1 AFVRLRNLA
10 EQIPEHAGSALRRR
24 GVAVLRPG
32 LSTDDVVG
40 QDFLR
45 RELQREDMTS
55 AMSRLLRPDSQL
67 FVRLGFGPAWC
78 GEFQI
83 RQAPPRKS
91 GQEPS
96 PPFLPLSG
104 PLNVPL
110 VWLQP
115 LRYIPWLARLLKVV
129 LAARVPV
136 QPLAV
141 RPKQQED
148 SGGDPP
154 SWWWHSEVGEGDV
167 IVLDHSVASDSPCS
181 LPGEDAL
188 QEAGQAARLLGE
200 ALSMGCPPD
209 RALEVCE
216 AFAADVLDPAPY
228 PAVGRQYIVQS
239 LPSALIRR
247 EENVESDV
255 VGELR
260 PGSIVSIL
268 TRGVESPGRVEV
280 FTEQAMRMPGYLS
293 DEGPSG
299 LASAGLKGWI
309 SSEAYNGTRLLVSL
323 EPAEVPAATERQLGE
338 LSGAL
343 RGICAWVNVTLA
355 SASAGS
361 TWRTEQICKRHAGT
375 LEQMLLKSEHLSVEA
390 CDVSGTGAMG
400 EPPSCCPRSDSPY
413 AAPGRA
419 RPGGSWR
426 GLEAQS
432 PDKLRSRGAHQQ
444 LQAEFPPYLKDVM
457 EPPAVLHC
465 RVSGSALAMMLLGPA
480 TLRGALLGSILLLLE
495 GLGERAIPRDSH
507 RRHLEANVLSTAAY
521 DDEPTIAPSVKE
533 HTDSQPP
540 AVAHEPTSSSD
551 DEGFCGG
558 RVNLPE
564 LLTVRQA
571 AREGL
576 AWRCPGM
583 APSSNATSE
592 FGMDAEQ
599 LQLGPDADPAVSA
612 DVELSSAGTAPLSCS
627 HESQFFGALASNTGV
642 RDVGPPGFLVWKL
655 TAEWGAATL
664 FASTAMCY
672 CSWGWLYWSS
682 CGCQFVVINLL
693 TDKFWVKDKSAKNLQ
708 SVIPESKQKYSIHK
722 NTSDDTCSIEAKM
735 SLLVGSTGSHP
746 LLKHSVRW
754 MQYVAAPYRRVSLLN
769 FLSMAAGVLALNQL
783 SNMHPRWDSDTNDV
797 LQFHEVSQCAVKGF
811 QAAEDALRCDRPLP
825 PRRED
830 EVFPAEIATVAI
842 KPMQP
847 RKQKANLV
855 SFSPRLSEDPDI
867 AEKQKA
873 PGAGNSEAS
882 TSKELSTVG
891 AFGVGL

>member
-1 AFVRLRNLA
+1 MSHLVRFAALGSYLGAAGLEGELLLPFPGSEAFVRLRNLA

-32 LSTDDVVG
+32 LSADDVVG

-45 RELQREDMTS
+45 RELQREEMTS

-67 FVRLGFGPAWC
+67 FLRLGFGRTWC

-96 PPFLPLSG
+96 PPFMPLSG
-104 PLNVPL
+104 PLNVPS

-141 RPKQQED
+141 RPKQQEE

-188 QEAGQAARLLGE
+188 QEAGQAARLLRQ
-200 ALSMGCPPD
+200 ALSMGCPPE

-355 SASAGS
+355 SASAGP

-375 LEQMLLKSEHLSVEA
+375 LEQMLLKSEHLSVEVMCLA
-390 CDVSGTGAMG
+390 L
-400 EPPSCCPRSDSPY
+400 EPWES
-413 AAPGRA
+413 
-419 RPGGSWR
+419 
-426 GLEAQS
+426 
-432 PDKLRSRGAHQQ
+432 HQ
-444 LQAEFPPYLKDVM
+444 LA
-457 EPPAVLHC
+457 
-465 RVSGSALAMMLLGPA
+465 ALAVTALTLLLG
-480 TLRGALLGSILLLLE
+480 TLVLAAL
-495 GLGERAIPRDSH
+495 
-507 RRHLEANVLSTAAY
+507 
-521 DDEPTIAPSVKE
+521 
-533 HTDSQPP
+533 
-540 AVAHEPTSSSD
+540 
-551 DEGFCGG
+551 
-558 RVNLPE
+558 
-564 LLTVRQA
+564 
-571 AREGL
+571 
-576 AWRCPGM
+576 
-583 APSSNATSE
+583 
-592 FGMDAEQ
+592 
-599 LQLGPDADPAVSA
+599 
-612 DVELSSAGTAPLSCS
+612 
-627 HESQFFGALASNTGV
+627 
-642 RDVGPPGFLVWKL
+642 
-655 TAEWGAATL
+655 GAAT
-664 FASTAMCY
+664 
-672 CSWGWLYWSS
+672 
-682 CGCQFVVINLL
+682 
-693 TDKFWVKDKSAKNLQ
+693 
-708 SVIPESKQKYSIHK
+708 
-722 NTSDDTCSIEAKM
+722 
-735 SLLVGSTGSHP
+735 
-746 LLKHSVRW
+746 R
-754 MQYVAAPYRRVSLLN
+754 PYYD
-769 FLSMAAGVLALNQL
+769 M
-783 SNMHPRWDSDTNDV
+783 
-797 LQFHEVSQCAVKGF
+797 
-811 QAAEDALRCDRPLP
+811 
-825 PRRED
+825 
-830 EVFPAEIATVAI
+830 
-842 KPMQP
+842 
-847 RKQKANLV
+847 
-855 SFSPRLSEDPDI
+855 
-867 AEKQKA
+867 
-873 PGAGNSEAS
+873 
-882 TSKELSTVG
+882 
-891 AFGVGL
+891 